1 MDGRS
6 GGCAAA
12 RLGGGGSVMGSV
24 ELGGSWEECVD
35 ELECE

>member
-1 MDGRS
+1 MVG
-6 GGCAAA
+6 
-12 RLGGGGSVMGSV
+12 LGGVLQLVEVGGGVMGSL